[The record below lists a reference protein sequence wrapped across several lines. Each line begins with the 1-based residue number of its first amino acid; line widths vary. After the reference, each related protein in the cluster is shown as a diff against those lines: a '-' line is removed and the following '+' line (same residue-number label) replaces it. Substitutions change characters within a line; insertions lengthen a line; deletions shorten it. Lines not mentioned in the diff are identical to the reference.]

1 MDESERPAC
10 GIDRHY
16 SRLTDVAN
24 ELNVAL
30 QALHRSLRSPA
41 ELPIQDA
48 TAVAAACARGVE
60 RLSMRLAGQ
69 AEWLRAQLEPQ
80 E

>member
-1 MDESERPAC
+1 MDETDRPAC

-16 SRLTDVAN
+16 SRLTDVAS
-24 ELNVAL
+24 ELTTAL
-30 QALHRSLRSPA
+30 AELSGDMLPPAHQIAAARTTERVQALA
-41 ELPIQDA
+41 
-48 TAVAAACARGVE
+48 
-60 RLSMRLAGQ
+60 MRLAGQ